1 VIGVATEALIS
12 SKFLIHFGEDF
23 WKTITVNDDAIII
36 DKFLALDNNLKLIL
50 ENRCIQRIRRCT
62 CRTMI
67 LESMTLKSGMCTT
80 IKITKCESE
89 NYISML
95 HCKY

>member
-36 DKFLALDNNLKLIL
+36 ANTLNRNL
-50 ENRCIQRIRRCT
+50 
-62 CRTMI
+62 
-67 LESMTLKSGMCTT
+67 
-80 IKITKCESE
+80 
-89 NYISML
+89 ML
-95 HCKY
+95 T